1 MGIMIKRVALYF
13 SVVVLSIFAVGCQN
27 IMQYALSEQ
36 MVNHYLQSAMNKN
49 VQQFNVS
56 DFAKLD
62 LSFKDMNAD
71 IGRDEAN
78 SITLSGTADTKISTL
93 IGSQNAMLNLQ
104 IKGRPDFDQKNG
116 AVYIKDLELVS
127 YKLESSLGS
136 INTSTFVP
144 YLNQAL
150 QLYFNQNPV
159 YVLDKS
165 NTLERLALKST
176 SHFYVEKGQLVFSL
190 L

>member
-1 MGIMIKRVALYF
+1 MIKRVALYF
-13 SVVVLSIFAVGCQN
+13 FVTVVSVFAIGCQN

-49 VQQFNVS
+49 VQQFNIS

-62 LSFKDMNAD
+62 LSFKDLDAD
-71 IGRDEAN
+71 IGRDDTN
-78 SITLSGTADTKISTL
+78 SVMLSGTVNTKISTL
-93 IGSQNAMLNLQ
+93 LGSQDAALNLQ

-136 INTSTFVP
+136 INTSTFIP

-150 QLYFNQNPV
+150 QIYFNQNPV

-165 NTLERLALKST
+165 NTLEMLALKST